1 MDAIRGHP
9 WRQLVL
15 ATLLMALSLTIG
27 AVLVPDEDDP
37 QQIAAI
43 AGTVDR

>member
-15 ATLLMALSLTIG
+15 AALLMALSLTIG
-27 AVLVPDEDDP
+27 ALIMPDDDAD
-37 QQIAAI
+37 QVAAI
-43 AGTVDR
+43 TGAMDH

>member
-15 ATLLMALSLTIG
+15 AALLLALGLTIG
-27 AVLVPDEDDP
+27 AVILPNDDDP
-37 QQIAAI
+37 DQVAAA
-43 AGTVDR
+43 AGTVNY